1 MYTTVN
7 PQYTQ
12 IKVRANVGL
21 KIMSGYQFGHVEG
34 YARKGGMNSK
44 TNTRV
49 MSMWEISEEAERKDG
64 ATPHI
69 EKPQPPILQFGVM
82 PSLAMKEAAKWADQT
97 KDPLG
102 RKFRL
107 DGLCITAG
115 VISFPSGKDG
125 WPEYRDDAIE
135 WLKEKYGDQ
144 LKSVVEHTDEAYP
157 HIHFYAVP
165 QIGDRFDSVHDG
177 YRAANEAKTK
187 ELKKGAQNAA
197 YKKAM
202 KTWQDELHAACGAK
216 YGLAR
221 TGPRRQRLTREQWKS
236 RQAVAEH
243 VAELMREATEQ
254 KVDAELQAAELLQN
268 SELQAAE
275 LLQKIETQSAELM
288 QDTLE
293 KAELKASELRKA
305 AELQAECVVRKAEE
319 QAENIELQAAELL
332 QRAGKEKPILVMND
346 DIDTMISAE
355 TPEHKAGLLR
365 QGEDLYTRKQVV
377 RIAGRTAVKAVQ
389 KQFKAMVDFTA
400 TTALSIAKAK
410 TEIASEISQEL
421 ASLKKQITI
430 LSNTITKKDAEID
443 GYKKDIDAHGL
454 HLRNAK
460 KMLDSA
466 DDRVSKAEAKAS
478 EQEARANRLVHD
490 LNRAED
496 ELRTLKRDND
506 YPENGMF

>member
-82 PSLAMKEAAKWADQT
+82 PSVAMKEAAEWADQT

-107 DGLCITAG
+107 DGLCIAAG
-115 VISFPSGKDG
+115 VISFPSEKDG
-125 WPEYRDDAIE
+125 WSEYRDDAIE
-135 WLKEKYGDQ
+135 WLKDKYGDQ

-165 QIGDRFDSVHDG
+165 KIGYRFDSVHDG
-177 YRAANEAKTK
+177 YRAANEAKANG
-187 ELKKGAQNAA
+187 LKKGAQNAA
-197 YKKAM
+197 YKSAM
-202 KTWQDELHAACGAK
+202 KTWQDDLHTACGAK

-236 RQAVAEH
+236 RQAVAEQ
-243 VAELMREATEQ
+243 VADLMQKATEQ
-254 KVDAELQAAELLQN
+254 KVDAELRAADLLQD
-268 SELQAAE
+268 SELQAVE
-275 LLQKIETQSAELM
+275 LLQKVEIQSAELM
-288 QDTLE
+288 
-293 KAELKASELRKA
+293 
-305 AELQAECVVRKAEE
+305 VRKAEE
-319 QAENIELQAAELL
+319 QTQNIELQAAELL
-332 QRAGKEKPILVMND
+332 QRAEKEKPISVMID
-346 DIDTMISAE
+346 DIDNMISTE
-355 TPEHKAGLLR
+355 IPEHKSGLLR
-365 QGEDLYTRKQVV
+365 NGEDLYTRKQVV
-377 RIAGRTAVKAVQ
+377 QIAGKTAVKAVQ

-400 TTALSIAKAK
+400 TTALAIAKAK
-410 TEIASEISQEL
+410 TEIAEEIAQEL

-430 LSNTITKKDAEID
+430 LSKTIIKKDAEFSELKAD
-443 GYKKDIDAHGL
+443 NDKRLYQLSK
-454 HLRNAK
+454 AK
-460 KMLDSA
+460 QLIDSA
-466 DDRVSKAEAKAS
+466 DERVSKAEEKAS
-478 EQEARANRLVHD
+478 EQEARANCLAHD

-496 ELRTLKRDND
+496 ELRALKRDSN
-506 YPENGMF
+506 NFTNRM

>member
-1 MYTTVN
+1 
-7 PQYTQ
+7 
-12 IKVRANVGL
+12 
-21 KIMSGYQFGHVEG
+21 MSGYQFGHVEG
-34 YARKGGMNSK
+34 YARKGGFDAK
-44 TNTRV
+44 TKQRV
-49 MSMWEISEEAERKDG
+49 MSGWEIIEEAERHDN

-69 EKPQPPILQFGVM
+69 EEPQPPILRFGVM
-82 PSLAMKEAAKWADQT
+82 PAVVMKEAATWAEQA
-97 KDPLG
+97 KDSIG
-102 RKFRL
+102 RKLRI
-107 DGLCITAG
+107 DGLCIAAG

-135 WLKEKYGDQ
+135 WLKDKYSDD
-144 LKSVVEHTDEAYP
+144 LKSVVEHIDEAYP

-165 QIGDRFDSVHDG
+165 EIGKRFDSVHDG
-177 YRAANEAKTK
+177 YRAANEAKANG
-187 ELKKGAQNAA
+187 LKKGAQNTA
-197 YKKAM
+197 YKSAM

-236 RQAVAEH
+236 QQAVAEQ
-243 VAELMREATEQ
+243 VAELIQQATEQ
-254 KVDAELQAAELLQN
+254 KVEAELKAADLLQG

-275 LLQKIETQSAELM
+275 LLQKIEIQSAELM
-288 QDTLE
+288 QDAFK
-293 KAELKASELRKA
+293 KAELKASEIRKT
-305 AELQAECVVRKAEE
+305 AELQAIELMRKAEE
-319 QAENIELQAAELL
+319 QSQNIELQAAELL
-332 QRAGKEKPILVMND
+332 QRAEKEKPINVMMD
-346 DIDTMISAE
+346 DIDTMISTE

-377 RIAGRTAVKAVQ
+377 RIAGKTAVKAVQ

-400 TTALSIAKAK
+400 TTALAIAKAK
-410 TEIASEISQEL
+410 TEIADEISREL

-443 GYKKDIDAHGL
+443 GYKKEIDDHGL

-460 KMLDSA
+460 KLLDSA

-478 EQEARANRLVHD
+478 EQEARSNRLVHD
-490 LNRAED
+490 LNRVEN

-506 YPENGMF
+506 SPTNRM

>member
-82 PSLAMKEAAKWADQT
+82 PSVAMKEAAEWADQT

-107 DGLCITAG
+107 DGLCIAAG
-115 VISFPSGKDG
+115 VISFPSEKDG
-125 WPEYRDDAIE
+125 WSEYRDDAIE
-135 WLKEKYGDQ
+135 WLKDKYGDQ

-165 QIGDRFDSVHDG
+165 KIGYRFDSVHDG
-177 YRAANEAKTK
+177 YRAANEAKANG
-187 ELKKGAQNAA
+187 LKKGAQNAA
-197 YKKAM
+197 YKSAM
-202 KTWQDELHAACGAK
+202 KTWQDDLHTACGAK

-236 RQAVAEH
+236 RQAVAEQ
-243 VAELMREATEQ
+243 VADLMQKATEQ
-254 KVDAELQAAELLQN
+254 KVDAELRAADLLQD
-268 SELQAAE
+268 SELQAVE
-275 LLQKIETQSAELM
+275 LLQKVEIQSAELM
-288 QDTLE
+288 QDALK
-293 KAELKASELRKA
+293 KAELKAYEIRKT
-305 AELQAECVVRKAEE
+305 AELQAIELVRKAEE
-319 QAENIELQAAELL
+319 QTQNIELQAAELL
-332 QRAGKEKPILVMND
+332 QRAEKEKPISVMID
-346 DIDTMISAE
+346 DIDNMISTE
-355 TPEHKAGLLR
+355 IPEHKSGLLR
-365 QGEDLYTRKQVV
+365 NGEDLYTRKQVV
-377 RIAGRTAVKAVQ
+377 QIAGKTAVKAVQ

-400 TTALSIAKAK
+400 TTALAIAKAK
-410 TEIASEISQEL
+410 TEIAEEIAQEL

-430 LSNTITKKDAEID
+430 LSKTIIKKDAEFSELKAD
-443 GYKKDIDAHGL
+443 NDKRLYQLSK
-454 HLRNAK
+454 AK
-460 KMLDSA
+460 QLIDSA
-466 DDRVSKAEAKAS
+466 DERVSKAEEKAS
-478 EQEARANRLVHD
+478 EQEARANCLAHD

-496 ELRTLKRDND
+496 ELRALKRDSN
-506 YPENGMF
+506 NFTNRM